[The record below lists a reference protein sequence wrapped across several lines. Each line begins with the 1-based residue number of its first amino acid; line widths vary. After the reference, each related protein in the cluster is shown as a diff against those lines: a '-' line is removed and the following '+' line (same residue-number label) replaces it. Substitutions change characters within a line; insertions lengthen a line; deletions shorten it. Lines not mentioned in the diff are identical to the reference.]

1 MSIKRHLT
9 ACALG
14 ISVVFFCGRSAAA
27 GAGGRAGPLGA
38 YSVTGFSACGG
49 KSALC
54 LWKKMCVSVFRRL

>member
-49 KSALC
+49 RAHC
-54 LWKKMCVSVFRRL
+54 VCGKKMCVSVFRRL